1 MKKIYSYLTI
11 LTAVIL
17 VSSCNNEWTDEQYKQ
32 LASFKAPISD
42 KGYTQINV
50 RYKKDGKV
58 SYQLPVIISGS
69 TINSENL
76 SVHVAVDPDTL
87 KILNQER
94 FNNRKDLYYKEL
106 PSNYYSFSETVD
118 IPSGASTGLLSV
130 DFSLGDLDLVDKW
143 VLPISI
149 LDDPSYNYQSNMRK
163 NYRKALLRV
172 MPFNDYSGA
181 YSTTVMKTF
190 FVNEKGETEG
200 DAMVANRRTA
210 FVANENTIFF
220 YAGLVDEDLVDRAK
234 YKIYVTFNKDKTLT
248 IVPANPDINF
258 KIGGDGNPVYSVVE
272 VMDETRPYLKH
283 RYVTL
288 RLVYTFDD
296 ITSASVPI
304 HYLVMGSMTLER
316 NINTQI
322 PDEDQAIEW

>member
-11 LTAVIL
+11 LVAIIL
-17 VSSCNNEWTDEQYKQ
+17 ASSCNNEWDDEQYRQ

-58 SYQLPVIISGS
+58 SYQLPIIISGS
-69 TINSENL
+69 TVNNENL

-87 KILNQER
+87 NILNQER

-106 PSNYYSFSETVD
+106 SSNYYNFSETVD
-118 IPSGASTGLLSV
+118 IPSGTCTGLLNI

-190 FVNEKGETEG
+190 FINENGETEG
-200 DAMVANRRTA
+200 DAMVASRRTA
-210 FVANENTIFF
+210 FVADENTVFF
-220 YAGLVDEDLVDRAK
+220 YAGLVDEDLIERAK
-234 YKIYVTFNKDKTLT
+234 YKIYMTFNKDRTLT
-248 IVPANPDINF
+248 IVPENPDINF
-258 KIGGDGNPVYSVVE
+258 KIAGDGNPVYSVVE

-288 RLVYTFDD
+288 RLAYTFDD
-296 ITSASVPI
+296 ITSAPVPI

-322 PDEDQAIEW
+322 PDEDQSIEW